1 MNPQAFPYLQQ
12 RQAKLLE
19 ACGFRCV
26 PIGEQEF
33 GGRQVPM
40 WQATGEYRPAL
51 ADIIGYGGAAYGG
64 KSYGL
69 LILARVAAEILPGVQ
84 IAYFR
89 RTYPELDGPGAAMQK
104 AHEIFNG
111 VARNSDGGREWK
123 WSNGSTFYFRHCQ
136 NERDVYSYQSQQ
148 MDILMGDEATHF
160 SWMIIDYL
168 LTRNRVSGD
177 IPGFKPF
184 AVLPSNPGNIG
195 HAWYSQVFDVEKKAG
210 AHETVKRTQNP
221 NGKYSSVYFIP
232 AFLEDNQIG
241 VSRDPGYE
249 QRLMERDPDV
259 ARALRYGDWTIF
271 AGQAFPTWE
280 RERMVCKPFELP
292 SHWAKWRALDYGFV
306 HPFTAGWCTVDPQS
320 RRMYIFRAVKQ
331 SGLSDT
337 QQAELIRDMT
347 PPDEVIH
354 ITYASPDMWAR
365 KTAKNKVFTAVDEYK
380 DVGILLTRADDDR
393 LNGKHKLDRLLM
405 DLPDGRPGI
414 QIFEPYY
421 DVFKIMTSLV
431 RAHVN
436 PEDVQKVDGDDPY
449 DMLRYILT
457 NLKQKENKAKEKFE
471 HPLQGA
477 KSIW

>member
-1 MNPQAFPYLQQ
+1 M
-12 RQAKLLE
+12 
-19 ACGFRCV
+19 
-26 PIGEQEF
+26 GEQDF
-33 GGRQVPM
+33 GGIRIPM

-51 ADIIGYGGAAYGG
+51 ADVIGYGGAAYGG

-69 LILARVAAEILPGVQ
+69 LILARVAAETLPGVQ
-84 IAYFR
+84 IAFFR

-104 AHEIFNG
+104 AHEIFGNS
-111 VARNSDGGREWK
+111 AQNSDGGREWR
-123 WSNGSTFYFRHCQ
+123 WGNGSTFYFRHCQ

-148 MDILMGDEATHF
+148 MDILLADEATHF
-160 SWMIIDYL
+160 TWMIIDYL

-177 IPGFKPF
+177 IPGLKPF

-195 HAWYSQVFDVEKKAG
+195 HAWYSQVFDVETKQG
-210 AHETVKRTQNP
+210 EHETVKRTQNP

-232 AFLEDNQIG
+232 AFLEDNKIG

-271 AGQAFPTWE
+271 AGQAFPSWE
-280 RERMVCKPFELP
+280 RSRMVCKPFDIP
-292 SHWAKWRALDYGFV
+292 AHWPRWRALDYGFV
-306 HPFTAGWCTVDPQS
+306 HPWTAGWCTVNPQS
-320 RRMYIFRAVKQ
+320 RRMYIYRAVCK

-337 QQAELIRDMT
+337 QQAEMMRDMT
-347 PPDEVIH
+347 PPDEVITT
-354 ITYASPDMWAR
+354 TYASPDMWAR
-365 KTAKNKVFTAVDEYK
+365 KTIKNKVFTAVDEYR

-393 LNGKHKLDRLLM
+393 LNGKRKLDRLLM
-405 DLPDGRPGI
+405 DMPDGRPGI

-431 RAHVN
+431 RSQRN
-436 PEDVQKVDGDDPY
+436 PEDVEKVDGDDPY

-457 NLKQKENKAKEKFE
+457 NLKPKENKAAEKFN
-471 HPLQGA
+471 HPLKGA
-477 KSIW
+477 GTIW